1 MTLKDKKTLD
11 SAGFD
16 GTKIG
21 VVKATT
27 TAVALKKLIQD
38 TSTNA
43 EIVLFNSA
51 KDGLENL
58 PEKGFPYTMQW
69 SNLMRHQ
76 SENISYRNRSA
87 VRHIFRIENDPAG
100 PGTHAACH

>member
-27 TAVALKKLIQD
+27 TEAALKKLIQD

-69 SNLMRHQ
+69 SN
-76 SENISYRNRSA
+76 
-87 VRHIFRIENDPAG
+87 
-100 PGTHAACH
+100 